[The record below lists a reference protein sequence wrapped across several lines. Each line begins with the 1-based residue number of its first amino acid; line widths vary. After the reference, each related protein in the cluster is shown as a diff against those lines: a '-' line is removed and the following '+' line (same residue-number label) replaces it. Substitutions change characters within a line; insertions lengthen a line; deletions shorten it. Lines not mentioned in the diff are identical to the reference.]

1 MPFIGTLDIP
11 SEYDSPF
18 TTTKDRV
25 IGDYCDLLQ
34 SWSRVFCSGPNDP
47 SDMLFDTHPSTPF
60 SESNNGIVCFRVS
73 VNFWGPLASQVNT
86 DNSRLDERV
95 WFQTC
100 YEAFDELRLFEVGMS
115 TLTSCGS
122 MKDPLHTK
130 WSSRI
135 GLWATLNQE
144 NDVSS
149 VNDRAALAPSSMKA
163 SCRDGW
169 RICATA
175 AGAVSILQNTRISS
189 ELYAIRRSIGEFSS
203 GPWKP
208 LS

>member
-1 MPFIGTLDIP
+1 MSPG
-11 SEYDSPF
+11 YGSPF
-18 TTTKDRV
+18 TAPKNRV
-25 IGDYCDLLQ
+25 ICNYCDFLQ
-34 SWSRVFCSGPNDP
+34 SWSRIFYSGPNDP

-60 SESNNGIVCFRVS
+60 SESNDGIVCFRVNA
-73 VNFWGPLASQVNT
+73 NFWGPFASQLNT
-86 DNSRLDERV
+86 DNSRLDERA
-95 WFQTC
+95 WSQTS
-100 YEAFDELRLFEVGMS
+100 YEALHEPRLSEIGMS
-115 TLTSCGS
+115 TLTSCET
-122 MKDPLHTK
+122 MKDQPYTK

-135 GLWATLNQE
+135 GLWATLNKE

-189 ELYAIRRSIGEFSS
+189 ELYAVRRSIWEFSS
-203 GPWKP
+203 GPSKLP
-208 LS
+208 S